1 MSNTLSNKRI
11 WIHFAI
17 MLVLL
22 IGIGFLPPFGEITPM
37 GMKILGVFVGTLY
50 GWIFLDFVIA
60 SIIGLVF
67 LGLSGFTTVLG
78 AFQAGISNM
87 VVIYMII
94 AFAFAALLNELNL
107 TGALA
112 TTLLSLK
119 LTKGRPW
126 LIVFMLFF
134 AGWLIAAF
142 AETIPAILILW
153 AVVYKIAD
161 QVGLKRHSK
170 EVGYLLTGVI
180 FFAGMGAYLFP
191 FKPAILGFSGGY
203 VSVMGEL
210 DQMRYYF
217 GFIVANIIFF
227 VAYLI
232 FGRIIKFD
240 IVKMQIDLSHYAG
253 NSSWGKK
260 EKWGLIFTIF
270 FILFLALPVFLP
282 MTPLVATWKGL
293 GIIGAVVIIIST
305 AYVIT
310 VDGKPLITQPAQLW
324 TKGISWD
331 LIFMIAATMPIGE
344 ALRSDEGGVIKT
356 LLDTLAGAIGSM
368 NWVLFTLVCMIA
380 LGLLTQIAHNLI
392 IAAVLFPIFAP
403 ICADMGGDPMLWF
416 IIMFM
421 TINAAFTTP
430 AASGWAA
437 MLHGNSEWM
446 SSKTSY
452 MFGFST
458 LIVVWIGCALLIP
471 IWTLVF

>member
-1 MSNTLSNKRI
+1 MSSVAGNKKI
-11 WIHFAI
+11 VIHFTI
-17 MLVLL
+17 MLALL
-22 IGIGFLPPFGEITPM
+22 IGIGFLPPFGVITPM

-50 GWIFLDFVIA
+50 GWIFLDFIIS

-78 AFQAGISNM
+78 AFQSGISNM
-87 VVIYMII
+87 VVMYMII

-119 LTKGRPW
+119 FTKGRPW

-134 AGWLIAAF
+134 TAWLVAAF
-142 AETIPAILILW
+142 ADTLPGILIPW
-153 AVVYKIAD
+153 AIVYKIAD
-161 QVGLKRHSK
+161 QVGFKRHSK
-170 EVGYLLTGVI
+170 EVGYLLAGII

-191 FKPAILGFSGGY
+191 FKPALLAFSGGY

-210 DQMRYYF
+210 DQTGYYF
-217 GFIVANIIFF
+217 GFIVANIVFF
-227 VAYLI
+227 AAYLLI
-232 FGRIIKFD
+232 GRVVKFD
-240 IVKMQIDLSHYAG
+240 ISKMQIDLSHYAG
-253 NSSWGKK
+253 DSSWGKK
-260 EKWGLIFTIF
+260 EKWGLFFTIF

-282 MTPLVATWKGL
+282 QTPLVAVWKGM
-293 GIIGAVVIIIST
+293 GIIGATVIVISA
-305 AYVIT
+305 AYVIS
-310 VDGKPLITQPAQLW
+310 VDGKRLVEQPGQLW

-344 ALRSDEGGVIKT
+344 ALRSDEGGITAT
-356 LLDTLAGAIGSM
+356 LMNALAGTIGSM
-368 NWVLFTLVCMIA
+368 NWVVFTVVCMIA
-380 LGLLTQIAHNLI
+380 LGLLTQISHNLI

-403 ICADMGGDPMLWF
+403 ICAEMGGDPMLWF
-416 IIMFM
+416 MIMFM

-430 AASGWAA
+430 AASGWGA

-452 MFGFST
+452 LFGFST
-458 LIVVWIGCALLIP
+458 LIVVWIGCAVLIP
-471 IWTLVF
+471 IWILVF